1 MLARLVPYAVQR
13 MRCDLVWERLVAGV
27 GAATIGSAAL
37 ESVRGR
43 LESKALVVLLSLVL
57 LF

>member
-1 MLARLVPYAVQR
+1 MQR
-13 MRCDLVWERLVAGV
+13 MRCDLVWERFVADV
-27 GAATIGSAAL
+27 GAGTIGSASLA
-37 ESVRGR
+37 SVRGR